1 MRNAI
6 LALLTVLLI
15 SALTLSGCCSKDED
29 DQAQPKPAPDVNE
42 QKDRQAQPPKQSN
55 PEAEKAAIEAAEAWL
70 ALLDEGK
77 FAESWQKASEFVK
90 AAISKEDWQKKLQV
104 FRGTLGK
111 VVSRNIKSRSYTT
124 TAPGAPDGQYV
135 IIQFDTSFEN
145 KKSAV
150 ETITPMLD
158 KDGKWRVSG
167 YFIK

>member
-6 LALLTVLLI
+6 LALLTVPLI
-15 SALTLSGCCSKDED
+15 SALALGGCRSKDED
-29 DQAQPKPAPDVNE
+29 YAQPKPPPDVNE
-42 QKDRQAQPPKQSN
+42 QKDQQAQPPKQSN
-55 PEAEKAAIEAAEAWL
+55 PDAENAAIEVAEAWL

-77 FAESWQKASEFVK
+77 FAESWQQASEFVK
-90 AAISKEDWQKKLQV
+90 AAVSKESWQKKLQV
-104 FRGTLGK
+104 FRGALGK
-111 VVSRNIKSRSYTT
+111 VISRNIKSRSYTT

-167 YFIK
+167 YYIK